1 MNSHS
6 KRLSLISST
15 LYKQCDNVR
24 KFCAMRYQFALT
36 LVALATL
43 PCIPS
48 TAQKEIK
55 DIRAAIKAKKP
66 AEALQLIEKK
76 RKDTA
81 TVCDA
86 RVY

>member
-1 MNSHS
+1 
-6 KRLSLISST
+6 
-15 LYKQCDNVR
+15 
-24 KFCAMRYQFALT
+24 MRYQFALA

-48 TAQKEIK
+48 MAQKEIK

-76 RKDTA
+76 CKDTA

-86 RVY
+86 SGEIAK